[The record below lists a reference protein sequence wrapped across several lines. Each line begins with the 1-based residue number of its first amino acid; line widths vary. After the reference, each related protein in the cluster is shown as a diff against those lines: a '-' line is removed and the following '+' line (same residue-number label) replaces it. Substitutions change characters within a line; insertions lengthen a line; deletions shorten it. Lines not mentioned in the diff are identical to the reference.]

1 MKHIILRSVTLALIL
16 ILCLLSLP
24 ACSGLGDDLMTLD
37 KDGIK
42 VSFSVNQYELLLSRS
57 KGTLCAAKV
66 TQNGVTAA
74 YDAFWDYKD
83 KFDGETFQTY
93 AEYYEAGI
101 LNTCKMHL
109 VSKYLFEKN
118 GLALTEAQKEKIETV
133 MEELVRTDGGGSETK
148 LNAVLSEYGVNYDI
162 LADFYQS
169 ELMMQAVKDH
179 LYGEN
184 ASKVGDNVKH
194 EYMNAHYVRFRQI
207 FLTSQPFV
215 YVTDD
220 NGDVIYYQTE
230 EGNTN
235 RILYDSGNGVAK
247 ELEDGTFEKDQN
259 GDTIYYIK
267 NSNYSEIAY
276 NTKGEPHHVLNK
288 DGSYQTREMTVAEL
302 QALETRA
309 NTLLETVKNTTAL
322 EFENWLAK
330 ESDGDT
336 DVSEYNQGVYLRT
349 DLDYSLMGEDN
360 AYLSKIVAALN
371 EMKTGD
377 VRMIP
382 SPSGYHIIRKY
393 DNMEKAYSNAANEA
407 YFSDFAKNLITT
419 LYAQECQKYM
429 GDIKIDEAVL
439 ADAPSIKEVGI
450 NYYF

>member
-1 MKHIILRSVTLALIL
+1 MKHMFLRSVTIALVL

-24 ACSGLGDDLMTLD
+24 ACSGLGDDLMTIN
-37 KDGIK
+37 KDGVK

-57 KGTLCAAKV
+57 KGTLCAAQV

-74 YDAFWDYKD
+74 YDAFWEYKD
-83 KFDGETFQTY
+83 KFDGKNFQTY
-93 AEYYEAGI
+93 AEYYEAI
-101 LNTCKMHL
+101 VLNTCKIHL

-118 GLALTEAQKEKIETV
+118 ELELSETQKEKIESM
-133 MEELVRTDGGGSETK
+133 MEELVRTDGGGSKTK
-148 LNAVLSEYGVNYDI
+148 LNAVLSEFGVNYDI
-162 LADFYQS
+162 LADFYES
-169 ELMMQAVKDH
+169 EMIVQAVKDH

-194 EYMNAHYVRFRQI
+194 EFMNSHYVRFRQI
-207 FLTSQPFV
+207 FLTSEPFV

-235 RILYDSGNGVAK
+235 RILYDSGNGEPK
-247 ELEDGTFEKDQN
+247 QLDDGSLEKDRN
-259 GDTIYYIK
+259 GDTIYYVK
-267 NSNYSEIAY
+267 NTNHTVIAY

-302 QALETRA
+302 QELEKRA
-309 NTLLETVKNTTAL
+309 NTLFETVQNSTTEA
-322 EFENWLAK
+322 FENWLTK

-336 DVSEYNQGVYLRT
+336 DVSEHNEGVYLRT

-360 AYLSKIVAALN
+360 AYLSSVVAALN
-371 EMKTGD
+371 EMKTGE
-377 VRMIP
+377 VRMIT

-407 YFSDFAKNLITT
+407 YFSDFAKNLINT
-419 LYAQECQKYM
+419 LYVEECQAHM
-429 GDIKIDEAVL
+429 ADIKIDEAVL
-439 ADAPSIKEVGI
+439 ADAPSIKSVGI